1 MSEQDAVEKLKWY
14 RKQAMESPLNSPQRI
29 TWIEIC
35 RDIEALIKRMTT
47 VSAAAIVNDFELDWN
62 FTG

>member
-29 TWIEIC
+29 TWIGIC
-35 RDIEALIKRMTT
+35 RDVEDLIRRMTT
-47 VSAAAIVNDFELDWN
+47 VVAVAIVDDFDEIGW
-62 FTG
+62 

>member
-29 TWIEIC
+29 TWIGIC
-35 RDIEALIKRMTT
+35 RDVEDLIKRMTAT
-47 VSAAAIVNDFELDWN
+47 GMAATLEA
-62 FTG
+62 